1 MLCRALKKKYR
12 PNTDL
17 IRKMFKKLIKISYH
31 PVGLGSSKSLSI
43 LKPCGCHPRQSRSLN
58 HTLESVKLAEVNRK
72 ANYHPPAG
80 KKNNVV
86 QVEQIAVDAFSCIL
100 ESEHFHT
107 ETD

>member
-1 MLCRALKKKYR
+1 
-12 PNTDL
+12 
-17 IRKMFKKLIKISYH
+17 MFKKLIKISYH
-31 PVGLGSSKSLSI
+31 PVGLESGECLSV

-58 HTLESVKLAEVNRK
+58 HTLESVKLAEINRN

-80 KKNNVV
+80 KKNMV

-100 ESEHFHT
+100 ESEHFHR